1 MRIEELPDGSVVI
14 RKQLGAQF
22 LRGIFSIFYLLFSVA
37 IGWALV
43 GGLLSPIRSE
53 PLMDMVPVAFGFLAV
68 TYLGLSNLLQAL
80 DDQDRSVRVVGNSI
94 FIDSRELPRDHIRGV
109 VHERVPIKLTMSNKV
124 DLRFVDG
131 RRQVLAW
138 YVRKEDAEKLVS
150 LLARKLDLPVARR
163 EVASTHAHLFI
174 DRLPDRLMRLFRSS

>member
-163 EVASTHAHLFI
+163 EVASTHAHLLI